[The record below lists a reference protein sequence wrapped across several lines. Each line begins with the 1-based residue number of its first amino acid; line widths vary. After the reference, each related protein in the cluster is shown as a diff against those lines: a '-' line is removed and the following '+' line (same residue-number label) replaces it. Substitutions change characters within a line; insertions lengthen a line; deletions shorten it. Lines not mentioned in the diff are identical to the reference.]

1 MFCLCDLRERK
12 RGVLTQEVVFDL
24 YQIFHFKQVPIDR
37 QKPLSAKHYTTP
49 KTPFREHKRMVTIH
63 KCIRVLLDY
72 IYNWKNVVLWDSDLV
87 VFVSDLQFVIL
98 VSENLLNFFH
108 LVHIMKLD
116 CKTFIAPFFFCK
128 F

>member
-1 MFCLCDLRERK
+1 
-12 RGVLTQEVVFDL
+12 
-24 YQIFHFKQVPIDR
+24 
-37 QKPLSAKHYTTP
+37 
-49 KTPFREHKRMVTIH
+49 MVTIH
-63 KCIRVLLDY
+63 KCIRVFLDY

-116 CKTFIAPFFFCK
+116 CKTFIAPFFLQVLKGRMPPFSAIPGLRHMSLFSSYQASLLLLFFK
-128 F
+128 TSNSIFMTHVQKKSIVLYVSVLG